1 MEEMEGLFGTEVD
14 YLGLGSYGAL
24 ELNTADELVLTSLMS
39 EIFPTSIDEEIVQ
52 LQEDGLLDLDADH
65 SGLPGINGIEAFDV
79 NGLLEQFEEASQTF
93 GNCDTLQPSLTF
105 DWNQNGPENMQG
117 KENENK
123 PSSSNKV
130 ELTTEMIE
138 KLKACNKRK
147 AAVLLPMGVPAK
159 RGRGRAM
166 ARGRAVALPASCTP
180 LKLQR
185 IMMQNSDVR
194 DLNLSIVLPVD
205 THTSVI
211 EESKDAMD
219 KVVAGKEE
227 KIQTA
232 ADEEKIQVV
241 NENYFS
247 QIKDHDYSK
256 NVPIFDDSDQQ
267 EQAECCAQDGCNKES
282 GLNGDIEEG
291 EIVEEDETVE
301 DGTSIKVS
309 KGDSQKSLVKRNYR
323 KREEPVEQDSEVYF
337 DKLPSYYTAL
347 SIPKKPTK
355 KYVGEAISKDD
366 FDRDPSP
373 TQDSS
378 LYDKLPGYY
387 KCFTNS
393 TKYDSKV
400 LSSGYSSR
408 SHTPVRDSAHPKR
421 SYSKSRR
428 SRSRSRY
435 SQERKRKRSRQLS
448 FSSCS
453 GSRSSSSSQ
462 SSSRSRSRSCYTS
475 SSSSRSRSR
484 GYSSGSRSSSGSYS
498 RSKSRSYSRSCS
510 RSRRKEKRGIR
521 RRSTSRSSSR
531 EREMECQREQ
541 RHKEKEAYK
550 KRCIEERR
558 IIYIGRLPD
567 DYTRR
572 QLRKRFERFGEIE
585 DTRVHMR
592 EHGDNYGFVTF
603 CYTCDAYAA
612 IEKGNSIPGEPAFD
626 LCFGGR
632 RQFCATHYADLDGNM
647 EIEEEYTLPA
657 QKSANLDFD
666 TLLQQAKK
674 AAKR

>member
-1 MEEMEGLFGTEVD
+1 MEEMEGLFGTQMD
-14 YLGLGSYGAL
+14 YLGLGSFGPL
-24 ELNTADELVLTSLMS
+24 ELDTADEMVVTSLMS
-39 EIFPTSIDEEIVQ
+39 EIFPDSFDEEIVQ
-52 LQEDGLLDLDADH
+52 LHEDGLLNLADDH
-65 SGLPGINGIEAFDV
+65 SGLPGIDGIEAFDV

-105 DWNQNGPENMQG
+105 DWNQNGPENMHG
-117 KENENK
+117 KENEGK
-123 PSSSNKV
+123 PSSSNNTV
-130 ELTTEMIE
+130 ELTAEMIE
-138 KLKACNKRK
+138 KFKSGNKRK
-147 AAVLLPMGVPAK
+147 SAVLLPMGVPAK
-159 RGRGRAM
+159 RGRGKAM
-166 ARGRAVALPASCTP
+166 ARGRAVALPVSCTP

-185 IMMQNSDVR
+185 IMMQNLDIK
-194 DLNLSIVLPVD
+194 DLNLSIDLPAD
-205 THTSVI
+205 AHTATI
-211 EESKDAMD
+211 QESKDAVA

-227 KIQTA
+227 KVETTA
-232 ADEEKIQVV
+232 KEKIQDV
-241 NENYFS
+241 NENYFY
-247 QIKDHDYSK
+247 QIRDHDYSK
-256 NVPIFDDSDQQ
+256 NVPKIDSDQQ
-267 EQAECCAQDGCNKES
+267 ENAEYCAEEGCNKES
-282 GLNGDIEEG
+282 GLNVDPEEG
-291 EIVEEDETVE
+291 EIIEDGELVEDEVSILVNKE
-301 DGTSIKVS
+301 DT
-309 KGDSQKSLVKRNYR
+309 QKSWTKKNYR

-373 TQDSS
+373 TRDSS
-378 LYDKLPGYY
+378 VYNKLPDYY
-387 KCFTNS
+387 CFTNS
-393 TKYDSKV
+393 TKYDSKL
-400 LSSGYSSR
+400 LSNGYSSQSCAPVIDSEHASR
-408 SHTPVRDSAHPKR
+408 SCSR
-421 SYSKSRR
+421 SRR

-435 SQERKRKRSRQLS
+435 SQERKRKRSRHS
-448 FSSCS
+448 SYSSCS
-453 GSRSSSSSQ
+453 DSRSSSSLQ
-462 SSSRSRSRSCYTS
+462 SSSRSRSRSCYSS

-484 GYSSGSRSSSGSYS
+484 GYRSRSSSCSYS
-498 RSKSRSYSRSCS
+498 RSRSRSYSRSCS
-510 RSRRKEKRGIR
+510 RPKSRRKEKRRI
-521 RRSTSRSSSR
+521 RSTSRSSSV
-531 EREMECQREQ
+531 EREIEQRKEL
-541 RHKEKEAYK
+541 RHKEKEIYK

-558 IIYIGRLPD
+558 IIYIGRLPN

-632 RQFCATHYADLDGNM
+632 RQFCSTDYADLDGNM
-647 EIEEEYTLPA
+647 EVEEEYTMPPA

-674 AAKR
+674 ATKR